1 MLDSANIL
9 HSAIFKQHG
18 IDNADCNL
26 GHIDFEAVQ
35 NEVETTIQ
43 SKKMRG
49 THVVYTPKE
58 CFEIVKYAV
67 ENETSKAVSR
77 YKSRFL
83 SLRESTVRGFK
94 SKYENEIKTAAIQKR
109 QPSEVI
115 CSQPRGRP
123 TLLGPID
130 DMVQNYIRVSIFS
143 F

>member
-1 MLDSANIL
+1 MALN
-9 HSAIFKQHG
+9 
-18 IDNADCNL
+18 NADCNL
-26 GHIDFEAVQ
+26 GQTDFQAAQ
-35 NEVETTIQ
+35 NEVEATIQ
-43 SKKMRG
+43 SKKKRG
-49 THVVYTPKE
+49 TYVVYTPKE
-58 CFEIVKYAV
+58 RFEIVKYAV

-94 SKYENEIKTAAIQKR
+94 SKYENEIKIAAIQKR

>member
-1 MLDSANIL
+1 MALN
-9 HSAIFKQHG
+9 
-18 IDNADCNL
+18 NADCNL
-26 GHIDFEAVQ
+26 GQTDFEAAQ
-35 NEVETTIQ
+35 NEVEATIQ
-43 SKKMRG
+43 SKKKRG
-49 THVVYTPKE
+49 TYVVYTPKE
-58 CFEIVKYAV
+58 RFEIVKYAV

-94 SKYENEIKTAAIQKR
+94 SKYENEIKIAAIQKR